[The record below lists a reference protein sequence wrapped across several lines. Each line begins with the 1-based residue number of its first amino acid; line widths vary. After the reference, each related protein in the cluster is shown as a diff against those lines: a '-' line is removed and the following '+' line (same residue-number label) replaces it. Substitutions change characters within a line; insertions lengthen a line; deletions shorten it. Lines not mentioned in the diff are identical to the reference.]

1 MALPSVHLP
10 QAQTGLKVHISADL
24 EGVAGTVT
32 REQTGQGGF
41 EYQKAREWMTREV
54 LAAIEG
60 ARAAGATEIL
70 LADSHGNGRTYYST

>member
-1 MALPSVHLP
+1 
-10 QAQTGLKVHISADL
+10 
-24 EGVAGTVT
+24 
-32 REQTGQGGF
+32 
-41 EYQKAREWMTREV
+41 MTREV